1 VAESGST
8 ASRAGRSAGSRL
20 RFAWRALGPERKL
33 AAGAAAGLFATLFLP
48 WYQETVIPTGF
59 GARTVLPSATLT
71 GWAAFSFV
79 EAAVLLVSLAVLTLL
94 FTRAEGRAFHVPG
107 GDGGVITGAGVW
119 TGVLILWRMF
129 DRSGTDGHAQFVTT
143 SGIEWG
149 IFIAL
154 GLAGLLAYAGQRIR
168 LQHTPEPPLPGEPSS
183 PQTPRPARPARPA
196 RPNRP
201 ERPNRP
207 NAVDGDPDAGWV
219 TPNSHQ
225 PPPRRAPATSRA
237 EPRQPFDAPSA
248 RDDVPHGLSRSDAR
262 AIGFDDP
269 PEPPTVR
276 RVAGPDEQLTIPL
289 EHPE

>member
-8 ASRAGRSAGSRL
+8 ASRAPRSAGGRL
-20 RFAWRALGPERKL
+20 RFAWRALEPERKL
-33 AAGAAAGLFATLFLP
+33 AGGAAAGLFATLFLP
-48 WYQETVIPTGF
+48 WYQETVIPTGL
-59 GARTVLPSATLT
+59 GVRTALPSATLT

-79 EAAVLLVSLAVLTLL
+79 EGAVLLVSLAVLTLL

-107 GDGGVITGAGVW
+107 GDGGVITGAGFW
-119 TGVLILWRMF
+119 IGVLILWRMF
-129 DRSGTDGHAQFVTT
+129 DKSGTEGHGQFVTT

-154 GLAGLLAYAGQRIR
+154 GVAGLLAYAGQRIR
-168 LQHTPEPPLPGEPSS
+168 LQHTPEPPLPGERRAPR
-183 PQTPRPARPARPA
+183 TPRRGRAAQ
-196 RPNRP
+196 P

-207 NAVDGDPDAGWV
+207 NAADGDPDAGWV
-219 TPNSHQ
+219 TPSSHQ
-225 PPPRRAPATSRA
+225 PPPRRGPATPRA
-237 EPRQPFDAPSA
+237 EPRQPSHAPSA

-276 RVAGPDEQLTIPL
+276 RVAGPDERLTIPL
-289 EHPE
+289 ENPE